1 MFKIKFVK
9 KIDSVSGDWL
19 EICLLIDFSTFVFL
33 LICLLNVVIKY
44 LTLVCNI
51 GLLTA
56 PQ

>member
-1 MFKIKFVK
+1 MFEMKFVK
-9 KIDSVSGDWL
+9 KIDSASGDWL

-44 LTLVCNI
+44 LILVCNI